1 VPTYSYQCTK
11 CGHGFDVFHGINA
24 KPRIRC
30 PECGASCKRLLGAG
44 AGVIFKGSGF
54 YETDYK
60 KGNGQKSAAAAPA
73 SGAASEAKASEA
85 KGSKA
90 ETKSAASSKSDS

>member
-1 VPTYSYQCTK
+1 
-11 CGHGFDVFHGINA
+11 VFHGINA

-73 SGAASEAKASEA
+73 SGAASEAK
-85 KGSKA
+85 GSKA